1 MPPFFIRN
9 RTHFEMNTI
18 HRIELFNYS
27 WRLASVEW
35 LRKSSSESQTGRLLT
50 TAAVT
55 EWEIAITWVAR
66 LGQFPLLIL
75 ISLLNGSNLIW
86 KTNSTHNKP
95 LGDHLEVAS
104 SHLLATDRHWPS
116 LVDRQSPDRRS
127 LAAAS
132 SNFTAILSSLKWLQ
146 ASWGPE
152 DFRLKFRCLQITS
165 RSSSDLSQF
174 ASVRNC
180 SSELN

>member
-1 MPPFFIRN
+1 MYYCQVPPFFIRN

-27 WRLASVEW
+27 WRLASG
-35 LRKSSSESQTGRLLT
+35 SERVAQKVKLGACWQHNGT
-50 TAAVT
+50 TAVT

-104 SHLLATDRHWPS
+104 NHLLATDRH
-116 LVDRQSPDRRS
+116 S
-127 LAAAS
+127 LAFIGRHSLIVSRLTAARWQLLHRISPQSWAHWSDFKPLEDLKTSGWS
-132 SNFTAILSSLKWLQ
+132 SGAYRSPR
-146 ASWGPE
+146 GP
-152 DFRLKFRCLQITS
+152 QVT
-165 RSSSDLSQF
+165 
-174 ASVRNC
+174 
-180 SSELN
+180 